1 VRLIFKPSAASEL
14 DVIKKYMDKK
24 IKRLRHHIDKI
35 DELILKVFQ
44 LPLQDEQKEF
54 LRKISKHLDDI
65 EKTFGLYDESSNEEV
80 WNEFTEALLKNI
92 KS

>member
-1 VRLIFKPSAASEL
+1 
-14 DVIKKYMDKK
+14 
-24 IKRLRHHIDKI
+24 
-35 DELILKVFQ
+35 VFQ

-80 WNEFTEALLKNI
+80 WKEFTEALLRNI
-92 KS
+92 KL